1 MKLFKSIVEGML
13 ATMMAI
19 GVIALNIFVGYGVFE
34 VIYLTTV
41 PHYGLAIFLSS
52 IIFTFDLFLL
62 WMWLEIQDIN
72 KR

>member
-13 ATMMAI
+13 ITMTVI
-19 GVIALNIFVGYGVFE
+19 GVIGLNIVVGYGVFE

-41 PHYGLAIFLSS
+41 PHYGLAIFLGS
-52 IIFTFDLFLL
+52 IIFTFDLFML
-62 WMWLEIQDIN
+62 WTWLEIQDIN